1 MNWLDGIIGFIS
13 PEWGARREAWRQSL
27 TEMRNYD
34 AGNHRQRYQ
43 PFRTHETDRGSR
55 SKEGGDNLP
64 GIYDR
69 AGYQCRKDRNA
80 DRDIRRC

>member
-1 MNWLDGIIGFIS
+1 MAD
-13 PEWGARREAWRQSL
+13 Q
-27 TEMRNYD
+27 
-34 AGNHRQRYQ
+34 NHRQRYQ

>member
-34 AGNHRQRYQ
+34 AGNY
-43 PFRTHETDRGSR
+43 DRGNANWRCST
-55 SKEGGDNLP
+55 SQQNLRTGTVVTMSEREP
-64 GIYDR
+64 ETW
-69 AGYQCRKDRNA
+69 NETPT
-80 DRDIRRC
+80 

>member
-34 AGNHRQRYQ
+34 AGNY
-43 PFRTHETDRGSR
+43 E
-55 SKEGGDNLP
+55 
-64 GIYDR
+64 
-69 AGYQCRKDRNA
+69 
-80 DRDIRRC
+80 IRRRRWSRGRRRNRQPGN

>member
-34 AGNHRQRYQ
+34 AGNY
-43 PFRTHETDRGSR
+43 DRGNANWRVLNQSGR
-55 SKEGGDNLP
+55 
-64 GIYDR
+64 IY
-69 AGYQCRKDRNA
+69 GPVQPWTMSEPEPETWSETPT
-80 DRDIRRC
+80 

>member
-34 AGNHRQRYQ
+34 AGNY
-43 PFRTHETDRGSR
+43 DRGNANWRYSTTR
-55 SKEGGDNLP
+55 QNLRTGTAVTMSEP
-64 GIYDR
+64 EPET
-69 AGYQCRKDRNA
+69 
-80 DRDIRRC
+80 